1 MIELSIDHLFGRK
14 SKIFYKLLFY
24 RLFVVIN
31 ASRFIAQ
38 SLFHISTIKLLFVI
52 ADSVDNLPLLKNWVN
67 MKQLLKHKICQ
78 I

>member
-1 MIELSIDHLFGRK
+1 MVK
-14 SKIFYKLLFY
+14 
-24 RLFVVIN
+24 IN

-38 SLFHISTIKLLFVI
+38 CLFQISTIKLLFVI
-52 ADSVDNLPLLKNWVN
+52 AGSVDNLPLLKNWVN